1 LRYDACVIGAGADGL
16 AAAAT
21 LAKAGL
27 KTIVVE
33 RAEHTGGR
41 LALREFHPGF
51 HASPFCDELA
61 PIPAEIFHDLDLA
74 RRGAI
79 FAPAPTALALWPD
92 RRGVLLLSDSSAPS
106 NLLRRAARAA
116 DEARLR
122 AGRDA
127 EPPVRRPLFARAP
140 PREPW
145 LGEDWLG
152 AALSDVVDRTIADP
166 DAAALVIALALQ
178 GRAADPYSR
187 GSALHLLAPG
197 CGGGGLVTGA
207 LGDALAAA
215 AREAGAEIVCGAEV
229 ADIRQAKGR
238 VSAIGL
244 ADSTEIEARAV
255 LSTLDLKR
263 TFLSLFQ
270 WDALPKPVAHRVAG
284 FRMAGSTA
292 RLLLALDRS
301 PDIQA
306 GALRGPIAVAPDPAD
321 MAEAY
326 AAWRSGTIPHHL
338 PMCLRLVSAGD
349 PALAPAGCAVLT
361 ATLGCIAPRLFDGPW
376 THEKRDALR
385 DRALAAIET
394 ILPGTSASVVAAEL
408 IVPPDIEEA
417 LGATD
422 GDLWGGEIAA
432 DQMFDLRPG
441 FEIASPRTPIGG
453 LYLAGPSSAAGPL
466 GTCAAGVIAARA
478 MIADHGR
485 SK

>member
-41 LALREFHPGF
+41 LALRQFRPGF
-51 HASPFCDELA
+51 RASPFCDEVA
-61 PIPAEIFHDLDLA
+61 AIPVEIFHELDLA

-79 FAPAPTALALWPD
+79 FSPAPTALALWPD
-92 RRGVLLLSDSSAPS
+92 RNHMLCLSESSAPS
-106 NLLRRAARAA
+106 HLLRRATRAS

-122 AGRDA
+122 AARDC
-127 EPPVRRPLFARAP
+127 EPPARRPFFARAP
-140 PREPW
+140 ASQSWP
-145 LGEDWLG
+145 GEEWLG
-152 AALSDVVDRTIADP
+152 AALSDVVNRTIADP
-166 DAAALVIALALQ
+166 DAAALVMALALQ

-197 CGGGGLVTGA
+197 CGGGGLVAGR
-207 LGDALAAA
+207 LVDALAAA
-215 AREAGAEIVCGAEV
+215 ARDAGVEIVCEAEV
-229 ADIRQAKGR
+229 ADIRQTKGR
-238 VSAIGL
+238 ASAIGL
-244 ADSTEIEARAV
+244 ADGSEIATRAV

-270 WDALPKPVAHRVAG
+270 WDALPKPVTHRVAG

-292 RLLLALDRS
+292 RLLLALDRP
-301 PDIQA
+301 PDIEA
-306 GALRGPIAVAPDPAD
+306 RALRGPIAVSPDPAEI
-321 MAEAY
+321 AEAN

-338 PMCLRLVSAGD
+338 PMSLRLVSAGD

-441 FEIASPRTPIGG
+441 FETASPRTPIGG
-453 LYLAGPSSAAGPL
+453 LYLAGPSSAAGSL
-466 GTCAAGVIAARA
+466 GTCAAGVVAARA